1 MSSPDFVKHLRP
13 AVPGN
18 PVLESERSKSML
30 NVAGLSKTIYGED
43 YLVRQAHIL
52 QLIQSNPLF
61 NKSQQLNLSRID
73 RFKLIL
79 LRAKTLRRM
88 TLEHKWSED
97 DFKMAEYL
105 VDDIHPYVLHNGMFT
120 VTVREQGSDAQRAKW
135 MPLIENWEITGC
147 YAQTEL
153 GHGSNVRGL
162 ETVATYDPKT
172 KEFVLHSP
180 TLTASKWWN
189 GGMGKLAT
197 HAIVVAQ
204 LLVPK
209 GSDFQYCGILPFFV
223 QIRDSQTRKPLP
235 GIVVGDIGPK
245 YGYPGMDNGFMLF
258 NQHR

>member
-1 MSSPDFVKHLRP
+1 MSNADFVKRIRP
-13 AVPGN
+13 AVPGC
-18 PVLESERSKSML
+18 PVLDSERAKSTL
-30 NVAGLSKTIYGED
+30 NVEGLSKTIYGGD
-43 YLVRQAHIL
+43 YLVRQARIL
-52 QLIQSNPLF
+52 KLLLANPLF

-162 ETVATYDPKT
+162 ETVATYDART

-189 GGMGKLAT
+189 GGMGRLAT

-209 GSDFQYCGILPFFV
+209 GNDFQYCGVLPFFV
-223 QIRDSQTRKPLP
+223 QIRDTQTRQPLS

-245 YGYPGMDNGFMLF
+245 YGYPGMDNGYMLF
-258 NQHR
+258 DQHR